1 MQSEIIELSQTLL
14 LTRNT
19 VWAPSFY
26 FFESQS
32 NKTFAF
38 DSNSTIAKTDFNS
51 NEQLLSFTASGP
63 DGTNGYT
70 KISFNE
76 SLVVD
81 PNNVTVFQ
89 DDEQISFNLTSKDN
103 SMVLSINYTHSIHD
117 TIVQFN
123 SGEVTPIP
131 EFPSWTLLVILFVV
145 TITSVI
151 YKRKLAKINCEK
163 D

>member
-1 MQSEIIELSQTLL
+1 MQSEIIELSQNLL

-26 FFESQS
+26 FFASQ
-32 NKTFAF
+32 NNQTFAF
-38 DSNSTIAKTDFNS
+38 DSNSTIDNPDYNSTD
-51 NEQLLSFTASGP
+51 QVLSFTASGP

-76 SLVVD
+76 SLVTD
-81 PNNVTVFQ
+81 PNNVIVLQ
-89 DDEQISFNLTSKDN
+89 DGEQVNFNLTSKDN
-103 SMVLSINYTHSIHD
+103 SIVLSINYTHSIHD

-131 EFPSWTLLVILFVV
+131 EFPSWTLLPLFLTGSVVIIFLR
-145 TITSVI
+145 
-151 YKRKLAKINCEK
+151 RKTKKLT